1 MGMVKPKYHYKDSC
15 GRTFQSEIT
24 LRTAT
29 EQFFVENLSK
39 KSSGKQNL
47 TGLWLNDVIFLLL

>member
-1 MGMVKPKYHYKDSC
+1 MGMGKPKCHYKDSW
-15 GRTFQSEIT
+15 TFQSEIT
-24 LRTAT
+24 LTTAT

-39 KSSGKQNL
+39 RSSGKLNL